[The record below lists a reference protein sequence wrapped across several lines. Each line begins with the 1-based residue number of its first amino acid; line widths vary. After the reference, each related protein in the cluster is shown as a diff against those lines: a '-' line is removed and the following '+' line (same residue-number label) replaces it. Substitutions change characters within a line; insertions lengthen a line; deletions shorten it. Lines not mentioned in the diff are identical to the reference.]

1 MSITP
6 VGNATFINQNAPVVS
21 QTHANN
27 QARFDLQSALAS
39 QIASEEMQDVTALR
53 PAEET
58 YKIDPQN
65 QHEKQKG
72 EEEASEQEREN
83 LARKGDDEDE
93 QSDEISQDAD
103 ENSAPPSRRLDI
115 EV

>member
-39 QIASEEMQDVTALR
+39 QIASEETQDVTALR

-58 YKIDPQN
+58 YKIGTRS
-65 QHEKQKG
+65 KK
-72 EEEASEQEREN
+72 
-83 LARKGDDEDE
+83 ARKKRANK
-93 QSDEISQDAD
+93 SVKI
-103 ENSAPPSRRLDI
+103 
-115 EV
+115 